1 MQIGSKRWERL
12 IIDGART
19 FDIEIDP
26 DVTQQFA
33 IHASELIKWNRKFN
47 LTAITH
53 PKEIALKHFLD
64 SLVPARFIP
73 DNARMMDIGSGG
85 GFPGIPL
92 KILKPSL
99 SVLLI
104 DGTRK
109 KVNFLKHVLRILKLE
124 DIEALQIRAEN
135 LGRDATRSKSFDII
149 ISRALSAPDAFVR
162 MALPLLTEAGTI
174 IALTGEVNQTELQES
189 CAHILNKRYF
199 IEIENYKLPAVETT
213 RAIVI
218 IRRLG

>member
-1 MQIGSKRWERL
+1 MQIGSKQWERL

-19 FDIEIDP
+19 FDIVIDT
-26 DVTQQFA
+26 DVTQQLA

-124 DIEALQIRAEN
+124 DIEAHQIRAEN
-135 LGRDATRSKSFDII
+135 LGRDATCSKLFDII

-174 IALTGEVNQTELQES
+174 IVLTGEANQAELQES

-199 IEIENYKLPAVETT
+199 LEVENYKLPAVETT
-213 RAIVI
+213 RSIVI